1 MAASLT
7 LTVQEVEGSVDKVAN
22 TSKISIVL
30 KITTSYGTWNETGS
44 TSGTITL
51 DGAQIASLAA
61 KKVHKN
67 TTTTLYSA
75 IRTVQHDP
83 DGKKTVQVAA
93 SFDVNTSV
101 RWIYANKELV
111 LTDIPRASELT
122 AGTFTLGSAGTI
134 HITPATEG
142 LRHTLR
148 YTLGSSSGTIAALTE
163 STTVEWT
170 PPTALAAQIPD
181 ATSAQALL
189 TLETYSGETLLGSR
203 EVPVTVLVPGSMVPS
218 ARLTVWVESDG
229 AAAGWGVAVK
239 GHSRLC
245 YEAEPAGGIGASV
258 TQVSMSCA
266 GQTVSGSSGRIPLQQ
281 AGAVTP
287 RLTVTDSR
295 GRTAVVSGSSVQV
308 HDYHPPVLLRTQ
320 VRRCSAD
327 GSANDS
333 GVYVSVLAVGQV
345 SSVDGNNGLHLA
357 CRYRRVNGSW
367 SGETTLTGGQGK
379 VLSGFAADTSYEV
392 EVVARDD
399 LGEEKRVVCTVPTE
413 SVSFALAEGGVGAGF
428 GKYPEQPGVD
438 MAWGVWMNGH
448 PLTGLPDPVNDT
460 DATPWGKINFD
471 RIYPVGSIYL
481 SVASTDP
488 AALFGG
494 TWQRIRDVFLLASG
508 SSYALGS
515 TGGEAQHTL
524 TVEEMPS
531 HRHET
536 YRTMTGKTAAEI
548 YIPSSSGTAHGV
560 ETTAAGGSAP
570 HNNMP
575 PYLAVNVWKRT
586 A

>member
-7 LTVQEVEGSVDKVAN
+7 LTVQEVEGSADKAAN

-75 IRTVQHDP
+75 TRTVQHDP
-83 DGKKTVQVAA
+83 DGKKTVQVKA

-101 RWIYANKELV
+101 RWIYATKELT

-122 AGTFTLGSAGTI
+122 VGALTLGSAGSI
-134 HITPATEG
+134 RITPAAEG
-142 LRHTLR
+142 LRHTVR
-148 YTLGSSSGTIAALTE
+148 YALGGSSGTVAALTDK
-163 STTVEWT
+163 TTISWT
-170 PPTALAAQIPD
+170 PPAALAAEIPN
-181 ATSAQALL
+181 AASAQGLL
-189 TLETYSGETLLGSR
+189 TLDTYSGETLLGSR
-203 EVPVTVLVPGSMVPS
+203 EVPFTALVPGSMVPS
-218 ARLTVWVESDG
+218 ATLTVWVESDG
-229 AAAGWGVAVK
+229 SAADWGVAVK

-245 YEAEPAGGIGASV
+245 YEAQAEGVYGASV
-258 TQVSMSCA
+258 TQVTMSCA
-266 GQTVSGSSGRIPLQQ
+266 GQKASGSSGRLALQK

-287 RLTVTDSR
+287 QLTVTDSR
-295 GRTAVVSGSSVQV
+295 GRTTVVSGSTVQV
-308 HDYHPPVLLRTQ
+308 QDYTAPVVLRTQ
-320 VRRCSAD
+320 VRRCNAD
-327 GSANDS
+327 GTANDG
-333 GVYVSVLAVGQV
+333 GVHVSVLAAGQV
-345 SSVDGNNGLHLA
+345 SSVGGHNTMHLS
-357 CRYRRVNGSW
+357 CRYRRVNGTW
-367 SGETTLTGGQGK
+367 SGETALTSDQAK
-379 VLSGFAADTSYEV
+379 VLPGFDADTTYEV
-392 EVVARDD
+392 EVAVRDD
-399 LGEEKRVVCTVPTE
+399 LGEEKRVACTVPTE

-428 GKYPEQPGVD
+428 GKYPEQPGLD

-448 PLTGLPDPVNDT
+448 PLTGLPDPTDDT
-460 DATPWGKINFD
+460 DATPWGRINFD

-481 SVASTDP
+481 SVADTDP

-494 TWQRIRDVFLLASG
+494 TWQRIRDVFLLAAG
-508 SSYALGS
+508 DAYAPGS
-515 TGGEAQHTL
+515 TGGEAKHTL
-524 TVEEMPS
+524 TVEEMPG

-536 YRTMTGKTAAEI
+536 YRTMTGQSGDNI
-548 YIPSSSGTAHGV
+548 YVPSDSGTAHGV
-560 ETTAAGGSAP
+560 DTTAVGGSAP

-575 PYLAVNVWKRT
+575 PYLAVNVWQRT

>member
-75 IRTVQHDP
+75 TRTVQHDP
-83 DGKKTVQVAA
+83 DGKKTVQVKA

-101 RWIYANKELV
+101 RWIYATKELA
-111 LTDIPRASELT
+111 LTHIPRASELT
-122 AGTFTLGSAGTI
+122 AGTFTLGSAGSI

-148 YTLGSSSGTIAALTE
+148 YTLGGSSGTIAQLTDKTAL
-163 STTVEWT
+163 SWT
-170 PPTALAAQIPD
+170 PPTALAAEIPN

-189 TLETYSGETLLGSR
+189 TLDTYSGETLLGSR

-218 ARLTVWVESDG
+218 ATLTVWIESDG
-229 AAAGWGVAVK
+229 AAANWGVAVK

-245 YEAEPAGGIGASV
+245 YEAQPTGGTGASV
-258 TQVSMSCA
+258 TQVSLSCG

-295 GRTAVVSGSSVQV
+295 GRTAVVSGGSVQV
-308 HDYHPPVLLRTQ
+308 QDYHPPVLLRTQ
-320 VRRCSAD
+320 VRRCNAD
-327 GSANDS
+327 GTANDS
-333 GVYVSVLAVGQV
+333 GVHVSVLAAGQV
-345 SSVDGNNGLHLA
+345 SSVGGHNTMHLA

-367 SGETTLTGGQGK
+367 SGETTLTNDQRK
-379 VLSGFAADTSYEV
+379 VLPGFAADTSYEV
-392 EVVARDD
+392 EVVVRDD

-481 SVASTDP
+481 SVANTNP
-488 AALFGG
+488 ATLFGG

-508 SSYALGS
+508 SSYPLGS

-524 TVEEMPS
+524 TIEEMPS

-536 YRTMTGKTAAEI
+536 YRTMTGKSADEI
-548 YIPSSSGTAHGV
+548 YIPSSSATAHGV
-560 ETTAAGGSAP
+560 ETTAVGGSAP